1 MQSSKLGLRKFGIS
15 FHKYSICVLSRREF
29 ISPRKHQTHENV
41 KTSLILN
48 QALKYIGVWQ
58 VQIKPTECMRMF
70 RLPFFFL
77 CSGIDLA
84 LNLVFLS

>member
-15 FHKYSICVLSRREF
+15 FHKHSIFVLSRREF

-41 KTSLILN
+41 KTSQILN

-58 VQIKPTECMRMF
+58 VQIKPTECMCMF
-70 RLPFFFL
+70 RLSFL
-77 CSGIDLA
+77 FCVVGLT
-84 LNLVFLS
+84 